1 MEQNAVQLELREK
14 SITIRTKVLEG
25 VLTGQTFDGHDC
37 YLQLIR
43 FIRETF
49 TANTAIEATLF
60 LK

>member
-1 MEQNAVQLELREK
+1 MEQNAIQLELREK

-25 VLTGQTFDGHDC
+25 VLTGKTFDGHDC
-37 YLQLIR
+37 YLKLIR

-49 TANTAIEATLF
+49 AVNTAIEATLF